1 MEHLEATSTAMAMER
16 CEDRITMHHADL
28 RVSMEDPVNRELLET
43 LPRAHVIVCQ
53 FVLHENASFLLVK
66 PHDKRPTE
74 MGGAMKHVLEHGKLG
89 SFLICTDSG
98 HALWPAL
105 KRTATTHGW
114 IYMGN
119 AEKPH
124 NIIMGPKSFV
134 ILERTHIPV
143 LHTS

>member
-1 MEHLEATSTAMAMER
+1 M
-16 CEDRITMHHADL
+16 
-28 RVSMEDPVNRELLET
+28 ET
-43 LPRAHVIVCQ
+43 LPRADVIVCQ
-53 FVLHENASFLLVK
+53 FVLHENASFLLERQEK
-66 PHDKRPTE
+66 HPTE
-74 MGGAMKHVLEHGKLG
+74 MGGAMKHVLMYGKVG

-134 ILERTHIPV
+134 ILERTHHIPV
-143 LHTS
+143 PVRTS